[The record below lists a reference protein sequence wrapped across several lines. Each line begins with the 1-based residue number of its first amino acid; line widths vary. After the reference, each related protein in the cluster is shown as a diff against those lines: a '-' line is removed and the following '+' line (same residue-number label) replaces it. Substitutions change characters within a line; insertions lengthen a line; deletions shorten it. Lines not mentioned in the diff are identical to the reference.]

1 MTCRDGVLALQALAE
16 EAHDAPVAVSDVSE
30 SLGTLRLFLGDV
42 DEARALFTEA
52 DRQKREMGRTL
63 PLAHSS
69 QQLGMLERLVGNAAE
84 SERILRE
91 GVTVLTEASSSAVSI
106 VAAFHAESLYDLA
119 RYDDA
124 DRAAQTAIN
133 SWGMD
138 IASSVIGMRVR
149 AMVSARAGR
158 FDDAERTA
166 REALGTIDETD
177 FIIDRGDARVGLAEV
192 LELAGRR
199 EEAIAVAR
207 DAFDLYEAKG
217 NVLQAGHARARL
229 ERLGS

>member
-1 MTCRDGVLALQALAE
+1 VDG
-16 EAHDAPVAVSDVSE
+16 
-30 SLGTLRLFLGDV
+30 
-42 DEARALFTEA
+42 ARALFTEA

-91 GVTVLTEASSSAVSI
+91 GVTILTEASSSAVSI
-106 VAAFHAESLYDLA
+106 VAAFHAESLYDLG
-119 RYDDA
+119 RYDEA
-124 DRAAQTAIN
+124 DRAAASAIDV
-133 SWGMD
+133 WKLD

-149 AMVSARAGR
+149 AMVAARAGR
-158 FDDAERTA
+158 FGDAERTA
-166 REALGTIDETD
+166 REAVGMIDETD

-199 EEAIAVAR
+199 DEAIAVAR
-207 DAFDLYEAKG
+207 DALDLYEAKG